1 MKYKIIDV
9 EGIGPVYAEKLLA
22 AGIVDTDILLEKCAN
37 LLVVRLSKRRQASV
51 ESSSLLGP
59 TIAT

>member
-9 EGIGPVYAEKLLA
+9 EGIGLVSLILTFCWRNVQNLLA
-22 AGIVDTDILLEKCAN
+22 
-37 LLVVRLSKRRQASV
+37 VRLSKRKQASV